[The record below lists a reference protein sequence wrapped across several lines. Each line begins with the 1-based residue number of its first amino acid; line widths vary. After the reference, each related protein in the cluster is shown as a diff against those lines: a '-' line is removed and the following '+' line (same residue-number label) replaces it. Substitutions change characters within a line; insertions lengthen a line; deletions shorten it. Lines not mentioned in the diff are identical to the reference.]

1 MLNTRSVLLLT
12 MSMGFSTA
20 VLAERQWPETTYACQ
35 VITNSDAQGLVTMQ
49 SLSLQDAESGAVGKP
64 AITLAGNKG
73 IAARVKQCIEERSGA
88 TFTDSSFQ
96 GWYAKLD
103 K

>member
-1 MLNTRSVLLLT
+1 MLNIKPALLLIL
-12 MSMGFSTA
+12 SMVVSTA
-20 VLAERQWPETTYACQ
+20 ALAERQWPETTYACQ
-35 VITNSDAQGLVTMQ
+35 ITTGSGAHGLVSLQ
-49 SLSLQDAESGAVGKP
+49 SLSPQEAESGAIGKQ

-73 IAARVKQCIEERSGA
+73 AAVKVLQCIEVRPGA
-88 TFTDSSFQ
+88 AFADSSFQ